1 MLSAVI
7 GRIKFLL
14 RLALRL
20 NLFISSICLIFG
32 IAFGS
37 VFWQALWGGI
47 FLLLV
52 FVISGKKHL
61 LIIAI
66 YLICFFFGGF
76 RYEVA
81 EEKYENSGVL
91 GLWGKEIEIEGRIV
105 SDEVRKGGVSE
116 YLVRPEDFKKDE
128 GLILLKTGRYPGYKY
143 GQKIRIYGFFTE
155 PEEFED
161 FSYKDYDYPE
171 IKAKKF
177 QVMLV
182 EYDSRYIPFL
192 SKKAGDGIKDNVPY
206 VRRGTNSDEATHDE
220 LQKIINARLE
230 TGFSSKH
237 ILDLSE
243 HLEQLKILYR
253 SKRSGDWTLA
263 SRALEMLEGDKLQDY
278 RSFIDVLIEKKK
290 KKIEEDL
297 GLL

>member
-1 MLSAVI
+1 MIFVVVSVKLHPQDLIVMVVKGITLKAYLPSE
-7 GRIKFLL
+7 
-14 RLALRL
+14 
-20 NLFISSICLIFG
+20 ISYDIF
-32 IAFGS
+32 
-37 VFWQALWGGI
+37 
-47 FLLLV
+47 
-52 FVISGKKHL
+52 
-61 LIIAI
+61 
-66 YLICFFFGGF
+66 
-76 RYEVA
+76 
-81 EEKYENSGVL
+81 
-91 GLWGKEIEIEGRIV
+91 
-105 SDEVRKGGVSE
+105 
-116 YLVRPEDFKKDE
+116 
-128 GLILLKTGRYPGYKY
+128 
-143 GQKIRIYGFFTE
+143 
-155 PEEFED
+155 D
-161 FSYKDYDYPE
+161 FSYKDSDYPE
-171 IKAKKF
+171 IKGKKF

-263 SRALEMLEGDKLQDY
+263 SRALEMFEGDKLQDY